1 MRQPICKINWDDPAA
16 LENEIQ
22 RRLRRATA
30 QIYIFDFL
38 FFLLAAIAIFFVI

>member
-1 MRQPICKINWDDPAA
+1 MRRPVCKIHWDDPAA

-38 FFLLAAIAIFFVI
+38 FFLLAAAVIFIVI

>member
-1 MRQPICKINWDDPAA
+1 MRRPLPKSNADDPAA

-30 QIYIFDFL
+30 RLFLFDFL
-38 FFLLAAIAIFFVI
+38 FFIVPAIAIFFVI